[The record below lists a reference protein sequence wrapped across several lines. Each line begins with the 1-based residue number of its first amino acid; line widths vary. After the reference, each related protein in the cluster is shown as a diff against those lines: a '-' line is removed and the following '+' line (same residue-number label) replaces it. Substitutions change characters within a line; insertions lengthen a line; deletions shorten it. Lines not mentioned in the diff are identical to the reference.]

1 MGKQAEGTGL
11 GLAISTNI
19 VNLMESQLQV
29 KSQMGEGSIF
39 FFDLKLPVIAS
50 RDRPDAVTPSRIV
63 GFTRKV
69 IPSTPTTATSSIALT
84 DSIPHILLIDVQT
97 LSGTLE
103 SISKNHPELE
113 SFVTTLNPLV
123 NSFQTKKIREFLKSF
138 APLESVS

>member
-1 MGKQAEGTGL
+1 MTAPSSDVLEKLRHLVMMG
-11 GLAISTNI
+11 
-19 VNLMESQLQV
+19 
-29 KSQMGEGSIF
+29 
-39 FFDLKLPVIAS
+39 DL
-50 RDRPDAVTPSRIV
+50 
-63 GFTRKV
+63 
-69 IPSTPTTATSSIALT
+69 
-84 DSIPHILLIDVQT
+84 QT